1 MGTRKPK
8 KPEKKGFLAGLLS
21 GFGGGKKA
29 TGKKKPAGKGA
40 RGGKGGKGGKG
51 APARKGAVAAK
62 RPRPTPPP
70 SPPPTETLDLELDE
84 ALQPSAPAPA
94 EAGGFPDMDDELFA
108 GLEFGNN
115 PPDMS
120 GMLPPQPPTAPP
132 PAPPAYQAEQ
142 RVPPAAPAPQPAAQ
156 APAPAPD
163 EGGGKLFPD
172 GVDSSLDALFDSFEL
187 GGGAPEPPPIPAAPA
202 PAAPAPP
209 PAQAAPA
216 APAAPAPPAQPAA
229 QAPVPPAS
237 PGAPTQPF
245 QGTPPAAPGAAP
257 AARPQ
262 APAAAPGQPDGL
274 VSIGK
279 LLVDQNTLK
288 RIIDNAEKRGAGLY
302 TTTKVISESRGQ
314 DLDAILQAID
324 RCQGVAGSMIVGRDG
339 LVISSTLPAEYEKEM
354 IGAIASSMQT
364 NLDVQCKKMKLGPAR
379 QIIVDTEGGVLLLM
393 ALEVGVLVV
402 LSQSLM
408 QLDLAGVLQAI
419 ASVSEKA

>member
-8 KPEKKGFLAGLLS
+8 KPEKKGFLAGLLA

-29 TGKKKPAGKGA
+29 AGKKKAGGKAGKGA
-40 RGGKGGKGGKG
+40 T
-51 APARKGAVAAK
+51 ARKGAVAAK
-62 RPRPTPPP
+62 KPKPAPPP
-70 SPPPTETLDLELDE
+70 PPEDFDLDLDQ
-84 ALQPSAPAPA
+84 ALQPSAPS
-94 EAGGFPDMDDELFA
+94 AGAYSDMDDELFA

-115 PPDMS
+115 PPDMA
-120 GMLPPQPPTAPP
+120 GMLPPQAPV
-132 PAPPAYQAEQ
+132 APVYQEQ
-142 RVPPAAPAPQPAAQ
+142 RVPPAAPQPST
-156 APAPAPD
+156 PAPSHAAAVD
-163 EGGGKLFPD
+163 NSKLFPD
-172 GVDSSLDALFDSFEL
+172 GVDSSLDALFDSFEV
-187 GGGAPEPPPIPAAPA
+187 GGALAAPPPSMPAAAAPPSAPAPAPA
-202 PAAPAPP
+202 PAAAPM
-209 PAQAAPA
+209 PA
-216 APAAPAPPAQPAA
+216 APM
-229 QAPVPPAS
+229 
-237 PGAPTQPF
+237 GAPTQPF
-245 QGTPPAAPGAAP
+245 QGHAPAAP

-262 APAAAPGQPDGL
+262 PPAPAPGQPDGL

-314 DLDAILQAID
+314 DLDAILQVID
-324 RCQGVAGSMIVGRDG
+324 GVQGVAGSMIVGRDG
-339 LVISSTLPAEYEKEM
+339 LVISSTLPAAYEKEM

-379 QIIVDTEGGVLLLM
+379 QIIVDTESGVLLLM

>member
-8 KPEKKGFLAGLLS
+8 KPEKKGFLAGLLA
-21 GFGGGKKA
+21 GFGGGKKKA
-29 TGKKKPAGKGA
+29 AGKKKPA
-40 RGGKGGKGGKG
+40 GKGGKG
-51 APARKGAVAAK
+51 APARKGAVPAK
-62 RPRPTPPP
+62 KPKPVPPP
-70 SPPPTETLDLELDE
+70 PPDDFDIDLGDS
-84 ALQPSAPAPA
+84 LQPSAPM
-94 EAGGFPDMDDELFA
+94 AGGFGDMDDELFA

-120 GMLPPQPPTAPP
+120 GMLPPQPPV
-132 PAPPAYQAEQ
+132 APPAYQAEQ
-142 RVPPAAPAPQPAAQ
+142 RIPPAAPAHQPS
-156 APAPAPD
+156 APAPAPSSAEMD
-163 EGGGKLFPD
+163 NSKLFPE

-187 GGGAPEPPPIPAAPA
+187 GGAPATPPPSMPAAPAAAAPA
-202 PAAPAPP
+202 PAQPAPP
-209 PAQAAPA
+209 PA
-216 APAAPAPPAQPAA
+216 PPAG
-229 QAPVPPAS
+229 PP

-245 QGTPPAAPGAAP
+245 QG
-257 AARPQ
+257 Q
-262 APAAAPGQPDGL
+262 APAAAARPQPPAPAQPPAGDGL

-314 DLDAILQAID
+314 DLDAILHAID

>member
-8 KPEKKGFLAGLLS
+8 KPEKKGFLAGLLA

-29 TGKKKPAGKGA
+29 AGKKKGA
-40 RGGKGGKGGKG
+40 KGGKG

-62 RPRPTPPP
+62 KPKPAPPP
-70 SPPPTETLDLELDE
+70 PPEDFDLDLDA
-84 ALQPSAPAPA
+84 ALQPSAPMAAPA
-94 EAGGFPDMDDELFA
+94 PSFGDMDDELFA

-120 GMLPPQPPTAPP
+120 GMLPPQPPAAPP
-132 PAPPAYQAEQ
+132 VFQAEQ
-142 RVPPAAPAPQPAAQ
+142 RVPPPAPAPAPQPAAS
-156 APAPAPD
+156 APAPAFD
-163 EGGGKLFPD
+163 DSGKLFPD

-187 GGGAPEPPPIPAAPA
+187 GGSA
-202 PAAPAPP
+202 PAAPPAMPSAPAP
-209 PAQAAPA
+209 TPA
-216 APAAPAPPAQPAA
+216 APTPPPPVAAQVPVQPAA
-229 QAPVPPAS
+229 PM
-237 PGAPTQPF
+237 GAPTQPF
-245 QGTPPAAPGAAP
+245 QAQAP
-257 AARPQ
+257 AAQPRPQ
-262 APAAAPGQPDGL
+262 APAAAPGQPPAGDGL

-302 TTTKVISESRGQ
+302 TTTKVISESKGQ
-314 DLDAILQAID
+314 DLDAILHAID

-339 LVISSTLPAEYEKEM
+339 LVISSTLPPEYEKEM

-402 LSQSLM
+402 LSQSLV
-408 QLDLAGVLQAI
+408 QLDLAAVLQAI

>member
-8 KPEKKGFLAGLLS
+8 KPEKKGFLAGLLA

-29 TGKKKPAGKGA
+29 AGKKKAGGKAGKGA
-40 RGGKGGKGGKG
+40 T
-51 APARKGAVAAK
+51 ARKGAVAAK
-62 RPRPTPPP
+62 KPRPAPPP
-70 SPPPTETLDLELDE
+70 PPEDFDLDLDQ
-84 ALQPSAPAPA
+84 ALQPSAPS
-94 EAGGFPDMDDELFA
+94 AGAYGDMDDELFA

-115 PPDMS
+115 PPDMA
-120 GMLPPQPPTAPP
+120 GMLPPQPPAPP
-132 PAPPAYQAEQ
+132 VYQEQ
-142 RVPPAAPAPQPAAQ
+142 RVPPAAPQPS
-156 APAPAPD
+156 APAPSPAAAID
-163 EGGGKLFPD
+163 NSKLFPD
-172 GVDSSLDALFDSFEL
+172 GVDSSLDALFDSFEI
-187 GGGAPEPPPIPAAPA
+187 GGAPTAPPPSMPSAAAPA
-202 PAAPAPP
+202 PMAPPAPAPMP
-209 PAQAAPA
+209 PAPM
-216 APAAPAPPAQPAA
+216 
-229 QAPVPPAS
+229 
-237 PGAPTQPF
+237 GAPTQPF
-245 QGTPPAAPGAAP
+245 QGHAAAAP
-257 AARPQ
+257 ARPQ
-262 APAAAPGQPDGL
+262 PPAAAPGQPPATDGL

-324 RCQGVAGSMIVGRDG
+324 RVQGVAGSMIVGRDG